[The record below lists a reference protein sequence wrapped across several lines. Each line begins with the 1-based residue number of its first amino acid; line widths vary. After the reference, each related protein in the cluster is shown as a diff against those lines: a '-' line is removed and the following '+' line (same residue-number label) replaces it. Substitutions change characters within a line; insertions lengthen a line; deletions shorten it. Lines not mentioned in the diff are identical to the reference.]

1 MAHHF
6 KFNAT
11 IHGVTIEKF
20 RELVSDISL
29 HERICHKIPGENL
42 VITESKLVGQQYTLR
57 REYNLAV
64 NIPDVAKKILKDAFR
79 LTRSDITQLD
89 QLTSDV
95 ELGANLPLKAKAK
108 RYVTGGTNQ
117 VNVEIDWEVKV
128 SIPLIGGFLEKH
140 AEGEIRRFSDIEIN
154 IINEEIQQILATENA
169 AS

>member
-6 KFNAT
+6 KFHST

-20 RELVSDISL
+20 KELVADISL

-42 VITESKLVGQQYTLR
+42 VITESKLVGQVYTLR

-79 LTRSDITQLD
+79 LKRSDISHLD
-89 QLTSDV
+89 QLKSDV
-95 ELGANLPLKAKAK
+95 ELDANFPLKATGK
-108 RYVTGGTNQ
+108 RSVTGGSNQ
-117 VNVEIDWEVKV
+117 VNVEIDWEIKV

-140 AEGEIRRFSDIEIN
+140 AEGEIRRFSEIEIN
-154 IINEEIQQILATENA
+154 IINEEIKEILAQEK
-169 AS
+169 AST